1 MGDGNYIGYT
11 GASSTVVSVVADIA
25 ESLDISGFSPSIA
38 VSSIPALAV
47 SSIVLDAPIAVSGT
61 ILDTIAANV
70 LTTSSIVGS
79 VAITNTPTVAISAF
93 PANQNVSGTSLD
105 AIETATEGVLA
116 DTDLMV
122 SDLDAI
128 RIDAAAMEDLL
139 TLMRVDLGNVSGVDV
154 SGIGATNAL
163 LATIDADTGAI
174 LADTA
179 LMVPD
184 LDAIRVDTAANEV
197 LLTGIDTVLDNIL
210 TKNTEIDTA
219 LDTIDGVLD
228 SSLTKQTEID
238 AVLDTI
244 KTDTGTIDAV
254 LDASKLV
261 QDNIL
266 TKNTEI
272 DTALDTIDAVL
283 DNILTKNT
291 EIDAVLDTIKVDTEA
306 IETATEAIAVD
317 AAAMETLLTNTNAGL
332 TSIDA
337 VLDTIKVDTEAIET
351 ATEAIQVDTAANE
364 VLLTS
369 IKTAVETIDNAVD
382 GNYLNVNANIAGTDF
397 VGGAGAATAGT
408 LRTTLATDDSSLGLL
423 TAIQAG
429 VEADTTVN
437 GTVTSLVAFP
447 AITSVIG
454 GGVESGAQRVT
465 IANDSTGSVGIKP
478 STSSYLSHVYIDL
491 DAAGDNPTTNTEVVA
506 APGASSKL
514 VIYGVQGSI
523 AGSTGSAYGNWYLS
537 DGNTAA
543 ATTLWTARAQGTT
556 NTQFELTFPYGVA
569 LTTNTALKVTSSEG
583 SGNIFINAVVYYR
596 TEAV

>member
-25 ESLDISGFSPSIA
+25 ESLDISGFTPSIA

-61 ILDTIAANV
+61 ILDTIAANI

-79 VAITNTPTVAISAF
+79 VTITNTPTVAISAF

-179 LMVPD
+179 VMVPD
-184 LDAIRVDTAANEV
+184 IDAIKVSTASLQADLGNV
-197 LLTGIDTVLDNIL
+197 S
-210 TKNTEIDTA
+210 
-219 LDTIDGVLD
+219 GVLNNID
-228 SSLTKQTEID
+228 SD
-238 AVLDTI
+238 
-244 KTDTGTIDAV
+244 
-254 LDASKLV
+254 
-261 QDNIL
+261 
-266 TKNTEI
+266 
-272 DTALDTIDAVL
+272 
-283 DNILTKNT
+283 
-291 EIDAVLDTIKVDTEA
+291 
-306 IETATEAIAVD
+306 
-317 AAAMETLLTNTNAGL
+317 TNTIQSDT
-332 TSIDA
+332 TSIKA
-337 VLDTIKVDTEAIET
+337 SVAKLDD
-351 ATEAIQVDTAANE
+351 
-364 VLLTS
+364 
-369 IKTAVETIDNAVD
+369 IKTAVEVAVD
-382 GNYLNVNANIAGTDF
+382 GAYLNVNANIAGTDF

-408 LRTTLATDDSSLGLL
+408 LRTTLATDDSSLGILE
-423 TAIQAG
+423 AIRA
-429 VEADTTVN
+429 ELVN
-437 GTVTSLVAFP
+437 GTQTIAGTVVVAVP
-447 AITSVIG
+447 AALGVVSNGTVG
-454 GGVESGAQRVT
+454 GSQRVT
-465 IANDSTGSVGIKP
+465 LANDSDGRVAVVP
-478 STSSYLSHVYIDL
+478 SKDAYLSHVYIDL

-523 AGSTGSAYGNWYLS
+523 VGSTGTSYGNWFLS
-537 DGNTAA
+537 DGTTAA
-543 ATTLWTARAQGTT
+543 ATTLWTGRAQGTT

-569 LTTNTALKVTSSEG
+569 LTTNTALNVTSTEG